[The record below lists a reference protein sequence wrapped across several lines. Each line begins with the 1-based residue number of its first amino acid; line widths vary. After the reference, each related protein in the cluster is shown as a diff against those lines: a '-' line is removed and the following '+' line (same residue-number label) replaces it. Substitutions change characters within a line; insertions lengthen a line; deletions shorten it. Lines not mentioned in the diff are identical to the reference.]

1 MGVRDNEIYQKHIT
15 NTKYFCSGV
24 LYVLNVYYLHQHK
37 KIKWVAAAVPLR
49 PHTDEGKRNAQSVKN
64 DVSDVQ
70 EKEKPSA
77 LEAVA
82 AAIVVTGNVIANESV
97 NVTEAA
103 AAIENVCG
111 AGVLGE

>member
-1 MGVRDNEIYQKHIT
+1 MYIRIGN
-15 NTKYFCSGV
+15 
-24 LYVLNVYYLHQHK
+24 LYVLNVYYLHKHNNK

-49 PHTDEGKRNAQSVKN
+49 PHTDEGKRSGQSVKN
-64 DVSDVQ
+64 DENDAQ
-70 EKEKPSA
+70 EREKPSA
-77 LEAVA
+77 LEAQAA

-103 AAIENVCG
+103 AVTENVCG